1 MYLLRSFSLSK
12 WSPNLVKSLNDFETD
27 PITGCTRTQSNELS
41 VWKIDSFCW
50 DSDLINK
57 IITAFAINKD
67 APATLDFIFLDG
79 GFLTSKGIE
88 IENKEAET
96 PYEQMNSYHHD
107 LTKLTYEKL
116 GTVADHIVTQLNDR
130 ETHKRIEKAIL
141 IKLVVDI
148 YLKEGQE
155 AFDLDSLSEK
165 WVKAIKSE
173 ITKRGLKQIP

>member
-1 MYLLRSFSLSK
+1 
-12 WSPNLVKSLNDFETD
+12 
-27 PITGCTRTQSNELS
+27 
-41 VWKIDSFCW
+41 
-50 DSDLINK
+50 
-57 IITAFAINKD
+57 
-67 APATLDFIFLDG
+67 
-79 GFLTSKGIE
+79 
-88 IENKEAET
+88 
-96 PYEQMNSYHHD
+96 MNSYHHD

-116 GTVADHIVTQLNDR
+116 GIVADHIVTQLNDR